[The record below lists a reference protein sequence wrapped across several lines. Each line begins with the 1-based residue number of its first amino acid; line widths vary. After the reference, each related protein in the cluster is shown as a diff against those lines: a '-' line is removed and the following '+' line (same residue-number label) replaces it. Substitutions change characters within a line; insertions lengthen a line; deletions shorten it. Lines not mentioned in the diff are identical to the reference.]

1 MEVAVSV
8 KHLCFSYEN
17 APEPAVQDVSFEMEF
32 GSYTAIAGVN
42 GSGKSTTARIIAG
55 LLQPSAGTVEIADG
69 LRTGFVFQ
77 SPKDQLICGVIAR
90 DTAFG
95 PQCQSL
101 PASEIELRTIE
112 SLKSTGM
119 LDYAMHKSMFLS
131 LGQTQKAAL
140 SGILAINPDILIL
153 DESVSMLDPKSR
165 EEIFTFL
172 DMLHKK
178 KRTILHITHD
188 SDAIS
193 RAKDVIVMNGGKTIW
208 KGSSS
213 IFFADKTGSV
223 YRSVFGTPL
232 ENRSCFQNKT
242 QNRPAQEILLKAE
255 NISFSYG
262 THDVLKNVSFSLKR
276 GTLTALTGTSGSGK
290 TTLLE
295 ILAGLKK
302 QDGGTVRSADKP
314 LLCQQNSDAAL
325 FEAFAADDVAFGPKN
340 SGIKGKELLECV
352 KTAMNR
358 VNLPF
363 EEFASKQTNCLSGG
377 QKRRLSV
384 AGIIAMKGDI
394 LLFDEPSA
402 GLDGA
407 AKYTVM
413 HLLRS
418 LAESGKTVLFTTHH
432 YDEAQFADT
441 SITLEKAAIITPEFS
456 PKVQPPQFCCKE
468 AENSEG
474 SKKTVLTEQKSVE
487 GIFSPEYFSR
497 LLDSLSENHA
507 EQKKLQKLP
516 AVIKYILFIAL
527 FAFSVAVQPVSLCA
541 ALLPVTIL
549 YALCSC
555 CPAKKLFRSLIK
567 ILPFLLFFCI
577 IQMIFAPAS
586 ADDTVFLPYKYF
598 FVTAG
603 KLWQCLK
610 IILHTE
616 CALCCICA
624 FSSSATENDILKGF
638 SDLLAPLRLLKI
650 PVKYPVILMEIIFRF
665 IPLLL
670 DEAISIIKIQ
680 LVRGG
685 LKDEKGFFGKIRAI
699 IPLIV
704 PLIIQTVRR
713 AEILADAMTVRGFK

>member
-1 MEVAVSV
+1 MEFAVSV
-8 KHLCFSYEN
+8 KQLCFSYEN
-17 APEPAVQDVSFEMEF
+17 APEPAVQDVSFELDS
-32 GSYTAIAGVN
+32 GSYTVIAGVN

-55 LLQPSAGTVEIADG
+55 LLQPSAGTVEIAAG

-112 SLKSTGM
+112 SLKATGM

-193 RAKDVIVMNGGKTIW
+193 RAKDIIVMNGGKIIW
-208 KGSSS
+208 KGNSSS
-213 IFFADKTGSV
+213 FFADKTGSG

-262 THDVLKNVSFSLKR
+262 THAVLKNISFSLKR
-276 GTLTALTGTSGSGK
+276 GTLTALTGASGSGK

-302 QDGGTVRSADKP
+302 QDSGTVRSADKP

-441 SITLEKAAIITPEFS
+441 SITLEKAGLIAPDFS
-456 PKVQPPQFCCKE
+456 PE
-468 AENSEG
+468 EENKADG
-474 SKKTVLTEQKSVE
+474 QKTVLTEQKPSA
-487 GIFSPEYFSR
+487 GIFSPEYFSKM
-497 LLDSLSENHA
+497 LDSLSENQA
-507 EQKKLQKLP
+507 EQKRLQKLP

-527 FAFSVAVQPVSLCA
+527 FAVSVAVQPVSLCA

-577 IQMIFAPAS
+577 LQMIFAPAS

>member
-1 MEVAVSV
+1 MEFAVSV
-8 KHLCFSYEN
+8 KQLCFSYEN
-17 APEPAVQDVSFEMEF
+17 APEPAVQDVSFELDS
-32 GSYTAIAGVN
+32 GSYTVIAGVN

-77 SPKDQLICGVIAR
+77 SPKDQLICGVVAR

-101 PASEIELRTIE
+101 PDSEIELRTIE
-112 SLKSTGM
+112 SLKSTGI

-193 RAKDVIVMNGGKTIW
+193 RAKDIIVMNGGKIIW
-208 KGSSS
+208 KGNSSS
-213 IFFADKTGSV
+213 FFADKTGSV

-262 THDVLKNVSFSLKR
+262 THAVLKNISFSLKR
-276 GTLTALTGTSGSGK
+276 GTLTALTGASGSGK

-302 QDGGTVRSADKP
+302 QDSGTVRSAGKP

-325 FEAFAADDVAFGPKN
+325 FEVFAADDVAFGPRN

-441 SITLEKAAIITPEFS
+441 SITLEKAGLIAPDFS
-456 PKVQPPQFCCKE
+456 PE
-468 AENSEG
+468 EENKADG
-474 SKKTVLTEQKSVE
+474 QKTVLTEQKPSA
-487 GIFSPEYFSR
+487 GIFSPEYFSKM
-497 LLDSLSENHA
+497 LDSLSENQA
-507 EQKKLQKLP
+507 EQKRFQKLP

-527 FAFSVAVQPVSLCA
+527 FAVSVAVQPVSLCA

-577 IQMIFAPAS
+577 LQMIFAPAS
-586 ADDTVFLPYKYF
+586 ANDTVFLPYKYF

>member
-1 MEVAVSV
+1 MEFAVSV
-8 KHLCFSYEN
+8 KQLCFSYEN
-17 APEPAVQDVSFEMEF
+17 APEPAVQDVSFELDS
-32 GSYTAIAGVN
+32 GSYTVIAGVN

-77 SPKDQLICGVIAR
+77 SPKDQLICGVVAR

-101 PASEIELRTIE
+101 PDSEIELRTIE
-112 SLKSTGM
+112 SLKSTGI

-193 RAKDVIVMNGGKTIW
+193 RAKDIIVMNGGKIIW
-208 KGSSS
+208 KGNSSS
-213 IFFADKTGSV
+213 FFADKTGSV

-262 THDVLKNVSFSLKR
+262 THAVLKNISFSLKR
-276 GTLTALTGTSGSGK
+276 GTLTALTGASGSGK

-302 QDGGTVRSADKP
+302 QDSGTVRSAGKP

-325 FEAFAADDVAFGPKN
+325 FEVFAADDVAFGPRN

-441 SITLEKAAIITPEFS
+441 SITLEKAGLIAPDFS
-456 PKVQPPQFCCKE
+456 PE
-468 AENSEG
+468 EENKADG
-474 SKKTVLTEQKSVE
+474 QKTVLTEQKPSA
-487 GIFSPEYFSR
+487 GIFSPEYFSKM
-497 LLDSLSENHA
+497 LDSLSENQA
-507 EQKKLQKLP
+507 EQKRLQKLP

-527 FAFSVAVQPVSLCA
+527 FAVSVAVQPVSLCA

-577 IQMIFAPAS
+577 LQMIFAPAS
-586 ADDTVFLPYKYF
+586 ANDTVFLPYKYF

-670 DEAISIIKIQ
+670 NEAISIIKIQ

>member
-1 MEVAVSV
+1 MEFAVSV
-8 KHLCFSYEN
+8 KQLCFSYEN
-17 APEPAVQDVSFEMEF
+17 APEPAVQDVSFELDS
-32 GSYTAIAGVN
+32 GSYTVIAGVN

-77 SPKDQLICGVIAR
+77 SPKDQLICGVVAR

-101 PASEIELRTIE
+101 PDSEIELRTIE
-112 SLKSTGM
+112 SLKSTGI

-193 RAKDVIVMNGGKTIW
+193 RAKDIIVMNGGKIIW

-213 IFFADKTGSV
+213 SFFADKTGSV

-262 THDVLKNVSFSLKR
+262 THAVLKNISFSLKR
-276 GTLTALTGTSGSGK
+276 GTLTALTGASGSGK

-302 QDGGTVRSADKP
+302 QDSGTVRSAGKP

-325 FEAFAADDVAFGPKN
+325 FEVFAADDVAFGPRN

-441 SITLEKAAIITPEFS
+441 SITLEKAGLISPDFS
-456 PKVQPPQFCCKE
+456 PE
-468 AENSEG
+468 EENKADG
-474 SKKTVLTEQKSVE
+474 QKTVLTEQKPSA
-487 GIFSPEYFSR
+487 GIFSPEYFSKM
-497 LLDSLSENHA
+497 LDSLSENQA
-507 EQKKLQKLP
+507 EQKRLQKLP

-527 FAFSVAVQPVSLCA
+527 FAVSVAVQPVSLCA

-577 IQMIFAPAS
+577 LQMIFAPAS
-586 ADDTVFLPYKYF
+586 ANDTVFLPYKYF

>member
-1 MEVAVSV
+1 MEFAVSV
-8 KHLCFSYEN
+8 KQLCFSYEN
-17 APEPAVQDVSFEMEF
+17 APEPAVQDVSFELDS
-32 GSYTAIAGVN
+32 GSYTVIAGVN

-77 SPKDQLICGVIAR
+77 SPKDQLICGVVAR

-101 PASEIELRTIE
+101 PDSEIELRTIE
-112 SLKSTGM
+112 SLKSTGI

-193 RAKDVIVMNGGKTIW
+193 RAKDIIVMNGGKIIW
-208 KGSSS
+208 KGNSSS
-213 IFFADKTGSV
+213 FFADKTGNM

-262 THDVLKNVSFSLKR
+262 THAVLKNISFSLKR
-276 GTLTALTGTSGSGK
+276 GTLTALTGASGSGK

-302 QDGGTVRSADKP
+302 QDSGTVRSAGKP

-325 FEAFAADDVAFGPKN
+325 FEVFAADDVAFGPRN

-441 SITLEKAAIITPEFS
+441 SITLEKAGLIAPDFS
-456 PKVQPPQFCCKE
+456 PE
-468 AENSEG
+468 EENKADG
-474 SKKTVLTEQKSVE
+474 QKTVLTEQKPSA
-487 GIFSPEYFSR
+487 GIFSPEYFSKM
-497 LLDSLSENHA
+497 LDSLSENQA
-507 EQKKLQKLP
+507 EQKRLQKLP

-527 FAFSVAVQPVSLCA
+527 FAVSVAVQPVSLCA

-577 IQMIFAPAS
+577 LQMIFAPAS
-586 ADDTVFLPYKYF
+586 ANDTVFLPYKYF

>member
-1 MEVAVSV
+1 
-8 KHLCFSYEN
+8 
-17 APEPAVQDVSFEMEF
+17 
-32 GSYTAIAGVN
+32 
-42 GSGKSTTARIIAG
+42 
-55 LLQPSAGTVEIADG
+55 
-69 LRTGFVFQ
+69 
-77 SPKDQLICGVIAR
+77 
-90 DTAFG
+90 
-95 PQCQSL
+95 
-101 PASEIELRTIE
+101 
-112 SLKSTGM
+112 
-119 LDYAMHKSMFLS
+119 
-131 LGQTQKAAL
+131 
-140 SGILAINPDILIL
+140 
-153 DESVSMLDPKSR
+153 
-165 EEIFTFL
+165 
-172 DMLHKK
+172 
-178 KRTILHITHD
+178 
-188 SDAIS
+188 
-193 RAKDVIVMNGGKTIW
+193 MNGGKIIW
-208 KGSSS
+208 KGTTGS
-213 IFFADKTGSV
+213 FFADKTGSV

-232 ENRSCFQNKT
+232 ENRSCFQKKT
-242 QNRPAQEILLKAE
+242 QKSPSTEILLKAE
-255 NISFSYG
+255 DLSFSYG
-262 THDVLKNVSFSLKR
+262 THKILKNVSFSLKR
-276 GTLTALTGTSGSGK
+276 GTLTALTGASGSGK

-302 QDGGTVRSADKP
+302 QDGGTVWSADKP

-325 FEAFAADDVAFGPKN
+325 FEVFAADDVAFGPRN

-441 SITLEKAAIITPEFS
+441 SITLEKAGLIAPDFS
-456 PKVQPPQFCCKE
+456 PE
-468 AENSEG
+468 EENKADG
-474 SKKTVLTEQKSVE
+474 QKTVLTEQKPSA

-638 SDLLAPLRLLKI
+638 SDLLAPLRLLKL

>member
-55 LLQPSAGTVEIADG
+55 LLQPSGGTVKIASG
-69 LRTGFVFQ
+69 LKTGFVFQ

-95 PQCQSL
+95 PQCQSI

-112 SLKSTGM
+112 SLKATGM

-131 LGQTQKAAL
+131 LGQRQKAAL

-193 RAKDVIVMNGGKTIW
+193 RAKDIIVMNGGKIIW
-208 KGSSS
+208 KGNSSS
-213 IFFADKTGSV
+213 FFADKTGSV

-232 ENRSCFQNKT
+232 EKRSCFQKKT
-242 QNRPAQEILLKAE
+242 QKSPSTEILLKAE

-262 THDVLKNVSFSLKR
+262 THKILKNVSFSLKR
-276 GTLTALTGTSGSGK
+276 GTLTALTGASGSGK

-302 QDGGTVRSADKP
+302 QDSGTVRSADKP

-325 FEAFAADDVAFGPKN
+325 FEVFAADDVAFGPKN

-441 SITLEKAAIITPEFS
+441 SITLEKAGLIAPDFS
-456 PKVQPPQFCCKE
+456 PE
-468 AENSEG
+468 EENKADG
-474 SKKTVLTEQKSVE
+474 QKTVLTEQKPSA
-487 GIFSPEYFSR
+487 GIFSPEYFSKM
-497 LLDSLSENHA
+497 LDSLSENQA
-507 EQKKLQKLP
+507 EQKRLQKLP

-527 FAFSVAVQPVSLCA
+527 FAVSVAVQPVSLCA

-577 IQMIFAPAS
+577 LQMIFAPAS
-586 ADDTVFLPYKYF
+586 ANDTVFLPYKYF

>member
-112 SLKSTGM
+112 SLKATGM

-193 RAKDVIVMNGGKTIW
+193 RAKDIIVMNGGKIIW
-208 KGSSS
+208 KGNSSS
-213 IFFADKTGSV
+213 FFADKTSSA
-223 YRSVFGTPL
+223 YSSVFGTPL

-262 THDVLKNVSFSLKR
+262 THAVLKNVSFSLKR
-276 GTLTALTGTSGSGK
+276 GTLTALTGASGSGK

-295 ILAGLKK
+295 ILAGLKE
-302 QDGGTVRSADKP
+302 QDSGTVRSADKP

-441 SITLEKAAIITPEFS
+441 SITLEKASLIAPDFS
-456 PKVQPPQFCCKE
+456 PE
-468 AENSEG
+468 EENKADG
-474 SKKTVLTEQKSVE
+474 QKTVLTEQKPSA

-497 LLDSLSENHA
+497 LLNSLSENHA

-577 IQMIFAPAS
+577 LQMIFAPAS

-638 SDLLAPLRLLKI
+638 SDLLAPLRLLKL

>member
-1 MEVAVSV
+1 MEFAVSV
-8 KHLCFSYEN
+8 KQLCFSYEN
-17 APEPAVQDVSFEMEF
+17 APEPAVQDVSFELDS
-32 GSYTAIAGVN
+32 GSYTVIAGVN

-69 LRTGFVFQ
+69 LKTGFVFQ
-77 SPKDQLICGVIAR
+77 SPKDQLICGVVAR

-101 PASEIELRTIE
+101 PDSEIELRTIE
-112 SLKSTGM
+112 SLKSTGI

-193 RAKDVIVMNGGKTIW
+193 RAKDIIVMNGGKIIW
-208 KGSSS
+208 KGNSSS
-213 IFFADKTGSV
+213 FFADKTGSV

-262 THDVLKNVSFSLKR
+262 THAVLKNISFSLKR
-276 GTLTALTGTSGSGK
+276 GTLTALTGASGSGK

-302 QDGGTVRSADKP
+302 QDSGTVRSAGKP

-325 FEAFAADDVAFGPKN
+325 FEVFAADDVAFGPRN

-441 SITLEKAAIITPEFS
+441 SITLEKAGLIAPDFS
-456 PKVQPPQFCCKE
+456 PE
-468 AENSEG
+468 EENKADG
-474 SKKTVLTEQKSVE
+474 QKTVLTEQKPSA
-487 GIFSPEYFSR
+487 GIFSPEYFSKM
-497 LLDSLSENHA
+497 LDSLSENQA
-507 EQKKLQKLP
+507 EQKRLQKLP

-527 FAFSVAVQPVSLCA
+527 FAVSVAVQPVSLCA

-577 IQMIFAPAS
+577 LQMIFAPAS

-670 DEAISIIKIQ
+670 DETISIIKIQ

>member
-1 MEVAVSV
+1 MEFAVSV
-8 KHLCFSYEN
+8 KQLCFSYEN
-17 APEPAVQDVSFEMEF
+17 APEPAVQDVSFELDS
-32 GSYTAIAGVN
+32 GSYTVIAGVN

-77 SPKDQLICGVIAR
+77 SPKDQLICGVVAR

-101 PASEIELRTIE
+101 PDSEIELRTIE
-112 SLKSTGM
+112 SLKSTGI

-193 RAKDVIVMNGGKTIW
+193 RAKDIIVMNGGKIIW
-208 KGSSS
+208 KGNSSS
-213 IFFADKTGSV
+213 FFADKTGSV

-262 THDVLKNVSFSLKR
+262 THAVLKNISFSLKR
-276 GTLTALTGTSGSGK
+276 GTLTALTGASGNGK

-302 QDGGTVRSADKP
+302 QDSGTVRSAGKP

-325 FEAFAADDVAFGPKN
+325 FEVFAADDVAFGPRN

-441 SITLEKAAIITPEFS
+441 SITLEKAGLIAPDFS
-456 PKVQPPQFCCKE
+456 PE
-468 AENSEG
+468 EENKADG
-474 SKKTVLTEQKSVE
+474 QKTVLTEQKPSA
-487 GIFSPEYFSR
+487 GIFSPEYFSKM
-497 LLDSLSENHA
+497 LDSLSENQA
-507 EQKKLQKLP
+507 EQKRLQKLP

-527 FAFSVAVQPVSLCA
+527 FAVSVAVQPVSLCA

-577 IQMIFAPAS
+577 LQMIFAPAS

-638 SDLLAPLRLLKI
+638 SDLLAPLRLLKL

>member
-1 MEVAVSV
+1 MEFAVSV
-8 KHLCFSYEN
+8 KQLCFSYEN
-17 APEPAVQDVSFEMEF
+17 APEPAVQDVSFELDS
-32 GSYTAIAGVN
+32 GSYTVIAGVN

-77 SPKDQLICGVIAR
+77 SPKDQLICGVVAR

-101 PASEIELRTIE
+101 PDSEIELRTIE
-112 SLKSTGM
+112 SLKSTGI

-193 RAKDVIVMNGGKTIW
+193 RAKDIIVMNGGKIIW
-208 KGSSS
+208 KGNSSS
-213 IFFADKTGSV
+213 FFADKTGSV

-232 ENRSCFQNKT
+232 EKRSCFQKKT
-242 QNRPAQEILLKAE
+242 QKSPSTEILLKAE

-262 THDVLKNVSFSLKR
+262 THKILKNVSFSLKR
-276 GTLTALTGTSGSGK
+276 GTLTALTGASGSGK

-302 QDGGTVRSADKP
+302 QDSGTVRSADKP

-325 FEAFAADDVAFGPKN
+325 FEAFAADDVAFGPRN

-441 SITLEKAAIITPEFS
+441 SITLEKAGLIAPDFS
-456 PKVQPPQFCCKE
+456 PE
-468 AENSEG
+468 EENKADG
-474 SKKTVLTEQKSVE
+474 QKTVLTEQKPSA
-487 GIFSPEYFSR
+487 GIFSPEYFSKM
-497 LLDSLSENHA
+497 LDSLSENQA
-507 EQKKLQKLP
+507 EQKRLQKLP

-527 FAFSVAVQPVSLCA
+527 FAVSVAVQPVSLCA

-577 IQMIFAPAS
+577 LQMIFAPAS

>member
-55 LLQPSAGTVEIADG
+55 LLQPSGGTVKIASG
-69 LRTGFVFQ
+69 LKTGFVFQ

-262 THDVLKNVSFSLKR
+262 THKILKNVSFSLKR

-352 KTAMNR
+352 ETAMNR

-441 SITLEKAAIITPEFS
+441 SITLEKAGLIAPDFS
-456 PKVQPPQFCCKE
+456 PE
-468 AENSEG
+468 EENKADG
-474 SKKTVLTEQKSVE
+474 QKTVLTEQKSVE

-497 LLDSLSENHA
+497 MLDSLSENKA
-507 EQKKLQKLP
+507 EQKRLQKLP

-527 FAFSVAVQPVSLCA
+527 FAVSVTVQPVSLCA
-541 ALLPVTIL
+541 ALLLVTIL

-577 IQMIFAPAS
+577 LQMIFAPAS
-586 ADDTVFLPYKYF
+586 ADDTVFLPYKHF

>member
-1 MEVAVSV
+1 MEFAVSV
-8 KHLCFSYEN
+8 KQLCFSYEN
-17 APEPAVQDVSFEMEF
+17 APEPAVQDVSFELDS
-32 GSYTAIAGVN
+32 GSYTVIAGVN

-77 SPKDQLICGVIAR
+77 SPKDQLICGVVAR

-101 PASEIELRTIE
+101 PDSEIELRTIE
-112 SLKSTGM
+112 SLKSTGI

-193 RAKDVIVMNGGKTIW
+193 RAKDIIVMDGGKIIW
-208 KGSSS
+208 KGNSSS
-213 IFFADKTGSV
+213 FFTDKTGSV

-262 THDVLKNVSFSLKR
+262 THAVLKNISFSLKR
-276 GTLTALTGTSGSGK
+276 GTLTALTGASGSGK

-302 QDGGTVRSADKP
+302 HDSGTVRSAGKP

-325 FEAFAADDVAFGPKN
+325 FEVFAADDVAFGPRN

-441 SITLEKAAIITPEFS
+441 SITLEKAGLIAPDFS
-456 PKVQPPQFCCKE
+456 PE
-468 AENSEG
+468 EENKADG
-474 SKKTVLTEQKSVE
+474 QKTVLTEQKPSA
-487 GIFSPEYFSR
+487 GIFSPEYFSKM
-497 LLDSLSENHA
+497 LDSLSENQA
-507 EQKKLQKLP
+507 EQKRLQKLP

-527 FAFSVAVQPVSLCA
+527 FAVSVAVQPVSLCA

-549 YALCSC
+549 YALSSC

-577 IQMIFAPAS
+577 LQMIFAPAS

>member
-1 MEVAVSV
+1 MEFAVSV
-8 KHLCFSYEN
+8 KQLCFSYEN
-17 APEPAVQDVSFEMEF
+17 APEPAVQDVSFELDS
-32 GSYTAIAGVN
+32 GSYTVIAGVN

-77 SPKDQLICGVIAR
+77 SPKDQLICGVVAR

-101 PASEIELRTIE
+101 PDSEIELRTIE
-112 SLKSTGM
+112 SLKSTGI

-193 RAKDVIVMNGGKTIW
+193 RAKDIIVMNGGKIIW
-208 KGSSS
+208 KGNSSS
-213 IFFADKTGSV
+213 FFADKTGSV

-262 THDVLKNVSFSLKR
+262 THAVLKNISFSLKR
-276 GTLTALTGTSGSGK
+276 GTLTALTGASGNGK

-302 QDGGTVRSADKP
+302 QDSGTVRSAGKP

-325 FEAFAADDVAFGPKN
+325 FEVFAADDVAFGPRN

-441 SITLEKAAIITPEFS
+441 SITLEKAGLIAPDFS
-456 PKVQPPQFCCKE
+456 PE
-468 AENSEG
+468 EENKADG
-474 SKKTVLTEQKSVE
+474 QKTVLTEQKPSA
-487 GIFSPEYFSR
+487 GIFSPEYFSKM
-497 LLDSLSENHA
+497 LDSLSENQA
-507 EQKKLQKLP
+507 EQKRLQKLP
-516 AVIKYILFIAL
+516 AVIKYILFITL
-527 FAFSVAVQPVSLCA
+527 FAVSVAVQPVSLCA

-577 IQMIFAPAS
+577 LQMIFAPAS
-586 ADDTVFLPYKYF
+586 ADDPVFLPYKYF

>member
-1 MEVAVSV
+1 MEFAVSV
-8 KHLCFSYEN
+8 KQLCFSYEN
-17 APEPAVQDVSFEMEF
+17 APEPAVQDVSFELDS
-32 GSYTAIAGVN
+32 GSYTVIAGVN

-77 SPKDQLICGVIAR
+77 SPKDQLICGVVAR

-101 PASEIELRTIE
+101 PDSEIELRTIE
-112 SLKSTGM
+112 SLKSTGI

-193 RAKDVIVMNGGKTIW
+193 RAKDIIVMNGGKIIW
-208 KGSSS
+208 KGNSSS
-213 IFFADKTGSV
+213 FFADKTGSV

-262 THDVLKNVSFSLKR
+262 THAVLKNISFSLKR
-276 GTLTALTGTSGSGK
+276 GTLTALTGASGSGK

-302 QDGGTVRSADKP
+302 QDSGTVRSAGKP

-325 FEAFAADDVAFGPKN
+325 FEVFAADDVAFGPRN

-363 EEFASKQTNCLSGG
+363 EEFASKLTNCLSGG

-441 SITLEKAAIITPEFS
+441 SITLEKAGLIAPDFS
-456 PKVQPPQFCCKE
+456 PE
-468 AENSEG
+468 EENKADG
-474 SKKTVLTEQKSVE
+474 QKTVLTEQKPSA
-487 GIFSPEYFSR
+487 GIFSPEYFSKM
-497 LLDSLSENHA
+497 LDSLSENQA
-507 EQKKLQKLP
+507 EQKRLQKLP

-527 FAFSVAVQPVSLCA
+527 FAVSVAVQPVSLCA

-577 IQMIFAPAS
+577 LQMIFAPAS
-586 ADDTVFLPYKYF
+586 ANDTVFLPYKYF

>member
-1 MEVAVSV
+1 MEFAVSV
-8 KHLCFSYEN
+8 KQLCFSYEN
-17 APEPAVQDVSFEMEF
+17 APEPAVQDVSFELDS
-32 GSYTAIAGVN
+32 GSYTVIAGVN

-95 PQCQSL
+95 PQCQSI

-112 SLKSTGM
+112 SLKSTGI

-193 RAKDVIVMNGGKTIW
+193 RAKDIIVMNGGKIIW
-208 KGSSS
+208 KGNSSS
-213 IFFADKTGSV
+213 FFADKTSSV

-262 THDVLKNVSFSLKR
+262 THAVLKNISFSLKR
-276 GTLTALTGTSGSGK
+276 GTLTALTGASGNGK

-302 QDGGTVRSADKP
+302 QDSGTVRSAGKP

-325 FEAFAADDVAFGPKN
+325 FEVFAADDVAFGPRN

-441 SITLEKAAIITPEFS
+441 SITLEKAGLIAPDFS
-456 PKVQPPQFCCKE
+456 PE
-468 AENSEG
+468 EENKADG
-474 SKKTVLTEQKSVE
+474 QKTVLTEQKPSA
-487 GIFSPEYFSR
+487 GIFSPEYFSKM
-497 LLDSLSENHA
+497 LDSLSENQA
-507 EQKKLQKLP
+507 EQKRLQKLP

-527 FAFSVAVQPVSLCA
+527 FAVSVAVQPVSLCA

-577 IQMIFAPAS
+577 LQMIFAPAS
-586 ADDTVFLPYKYF
+586 ANDTVFLPYKYF

>member
-1 MEVAVSV
+1 MEFAVSV
-8 KHLCFSYEN
+8 KQLCFSYEN
-17 APEPAVQDVSFEMEF
+17 APEPAVQDVSFELDS
-32 GSYTAIAGVN
+32 GSYTVIAGVN

-77 SPKDQLICGVIAR
+77 SPKDQLICGVVAR

-101 PASEIELRTIE
+101 PDSEIELRTIE
-112 SLKSTGM
+112 SLKSTGI

-193 RAKDVIVMNGGKTIW
+193 RAKDIIVMNGGKIIW
-208 KGSSS
+208 KGNSSS
-213 IFFADKTGSV
+213 FFADKTGSV
-223 YRSVFGTPL
+223 YHSVFGTPL

-242 QNRPAQEILLKAE
+242 QKSPSTEILLKAE

-262 THDVLKNVSFSLKR
+262 THAVLKNVSFSLKR
-276 GTLTALTGTSGSGK
+276 GTLTALTGASGSGK

-302 QDGGTVRSADKP
+302 QDSGTVRSADKP

-441 SITLEKAAIITPEFS
+441 SITLEKAGLITPDFS
-456 PKVQPPQFCCKE
+456 PE
-468 AENSEG
+468 EENKADG
-474 SKKTVLTEQKSVE
+474 QKTVLTEQKPSA
-487 GIFSPEYFSR
+487 GIFSPEYFSKM
-497 LLDSLSENHA
+497 LDSLSENQA
-507 EQKKLQKLP
+507 EQKRLQKLP

-527 FAFSVAVQPVSLCA
+527 FAVSVAVQPVSLCA

-577 IQMIFAPAS
+577 LQMIFAPAS
-586 ADDTVFLPYKYF
+586 ANDTVFLPYKYF

>member
-1 MEVAVSV
+1 MEFAVSV
-8 KHLCFSYEN
+8 KQLCFSYEN
-17 APEPAVQDVSFEMEF
+17 APEPAVQDVSFELDS
-32 GSYTAIAGVN
+32 GSYTVIAGVN

-69 LRTGFVFQ
+69 LKTGFVFQ
-77 SPKDQLICGVIAR
+77 SPKDQLICGVVAR

-101 PASEIELRTIE
+101 PDSEIELRTIE
-112 SLKSTGM
+112 SLKSTGI

-193 RAKDVIVMNGGKTIW
+193 RAKDIIVMDGGKIIW
-208 KGSSS
+208 KGNSSS
-213 IFFADKTGSV
+213 FFADKTGSV

-262 THDVLKNVSFSLKR
+262 THAVLKNISFSLKR
-276 GTLTALTGTSGSGK
+276 GTLTALTGASGSGK

-302 QDGGTVRSADKP
+302 QDSGTVRSAGKP

-325 FEAFAADDVAFGPKN
+325 FEVFAADDVAFGPRN

-384 AGIIAMKGDI
+384 AGIIAMKEGDI

-441 SITLEKAAIITPEFS
+441 SITLEKAGLIAPDFS
-456 PKVQPPQFCCKE
+456 PE
-468 AENSEG
+468 EENKADG
-474 SKKTVLTEQKSVE
+474 QKTVLTEQKPSA
-487 GIFSPEYFSR
+487 GIFSPEYFSKM
-497 LLDSLSENHA
+497 LDSLSENQA
-507 EQKKLQKLP
+507 EQKRLQKLP

-527 FAFSVAVQPVSLCA
+527 FAVSVAVQPVSLCA

-577 IQMIFAPAS
+577 LQMIFAPAS
-586 ADDTVFLPYKYF
+586 ANDTVFLPYKYF

>member
-1 MEVAVSV
+1 MEFAVSV
-8 KHLCFSYEN
+8 KQLCFSYEN
-17 APEPAVQDVSFEMEF
+17 APEPAVQDVSFELDS
-32 GSYTAIAGVN
+32 GSYTVIAGVN

-77 SPKDQLICGVIAR
+77 SPKDQLICGVVAR

-101 PASEIELRTIE
+101 PDSEIELRTIE
-112 SLKSTGM
+112 SLKSTGI

-193 RAKDVIVMNGGKTIW
+193 RAKDIIVMDGGKIIW
-208 KGSSS
+208 KGNSSS
-213 IFFADKTGSV
+213 FFADKTGSV

-262 THDVLKNVSFSLKR
+262 THAVLKNVSFSLKR
-276 GTLTALTGTSGSGK
+276 GTLTALTGASGSGK

-302 QDGGTVRSADKP
+302 QDSGTVRSAGKP

-325 FEAFAADDVAFGPKN
+325 FEVFAADDVAFGPRN

-441 SITLEKAAIITPEFS
+441 SITLEKAGLITPDFS
-456 PKVQPPQFCCKE
+456 PE
-468 AENSEG
+468 EENKADG
-474 SKKTVLTEQKSVE
+474 QKTVLTEQKPSA
-487 GIFSPEYFSR
+487 GIFSPEYFSKM
-497 LLDSLSENHA
+497 LDSLSENQA
-507 EQKKLQKLP
+507 EQKRLQKLP

-527 FAFSVAVQPVSLCA
+527 FAVSVAVQPVSLCA

-577 IQMIFAPAS
+577 LQMIFAPAS

-670 DEAISIIKIQ
+670 YEAISIIKIQ

>member
-1 MEVAVSV
+1 MEFAVSV
-8 KHLCFSYEN
+8 KQLCFSYEN
-17 APEPAVQDVSFEMEF
+17 APEPAVQDVSFELDS
-32 GSYTAIAGVN
+32 GSYTVIAGVN

-101 PASEIELRTIE
+101 PDSEIELRTIE
-112 SLKSTGM
+112 SLKSTGI

-193 RAKDVIVMNGGKTIW
+193 RAKDIIVMNGGKIIW
-208 KGSSS
+208 KGNSSS
-213 IFFADKTGSV
+213 FFADKTSSV

-262 THDVLKNVSFSLKR
+262 THAVLKNISFSLKR
-276 GTLTALTGTSGSGK
+276 GTLTALTGASGSGK

-302 QDGGTVRSADKP
+302 QDSGTVRSAGKP

-325 FEAFAADDVAFGPKN
+325 FEVFAADDVAFGPRN

-441 SITLEKAAIITPEFS
+441 SITLEKAGLIAPDFS
-456 PKVQPPQFCCKE
+456 PE
-468 AENSEG
+468 EENKADG
-474 SKKTVLTEQKSVE
+474 QKTVLTEQKPSA
-487 GIFSPEYFSR
+487 GIFSPEYFSKM
-497 LLDSLSENHA
+497 LDSLSENQA
-507 EQKKLQKLP
+507 EQKRLQKLP

-527 FAFSVAVQPVSLCA
+527 FAVSVAVQPVSLCA

-577 IQMIFAPAS
+577 LQMIFAPAS

-713 AEILADAMTVRGFK
+713 AELLADAMTVRGFK

>member
-1 MEVAVSV
+1 MEFAVSV
-8 KHLCFSYEN
+8 KQLCFSYEN
-17 APEPAVQDVSFEMEF
+17 APEPAVQDVSFELDS
-32 GSYTAIAGVN
+32 GSYTVIAGVN

-77 SPKDQLICGVIAR
+77 SPKDQLICGVVAR

-101 PASEIELRTIE
+101 PDSEIELRTIE
-112 SLKSTGM
+112 SLKSTGI

-193 RAKDVIVMNGGKTIW
+193 RAKDIIVMNGGKIIW
-208 KGSSS
+208 KGNSSS
-213 IFFADKTGSV
+213 FFADKTGSV

-262 THDVLKNVSFSLKR
+262 THAVLKNVSFSLKR
-276 GTLTALTGTSGSGK
+276 GTLTALTGASGSGK

-302 QDGGTVRSADKP
+302 QDSGTVWSADKP

-325 FEAFAADDVAFGPKN
+325 FEAFAADDVAFGPRN

-441 SITLEKAAIITPEFS
+441 SITLEKAGLIAPDFS
-456 PKVQPPQFCCKE
+456 PE
-468 AENSEG
+468 EENKADG
-474 SKKTVLTEQKSVE
+474 QKTVLTEQKPSA
-487 GIFSPEYFSR
+487 GIFSPEYFSKM
-497 LLDSLSENHA
+497 LDSLSENQA
-507 EQKKLQKLP
+507 EQKRLQKLP

-527 FAFSVAVQPVSLCA
+527 FAVSVAVQPVSLCA

-577 IQMIFAPAS
+577 LQMIFAPAS

>member
-17 APEPAVQDVSFEMEF
+17 APEPAVQDVSFELAS
-32 GSYTAIAGVN
+32 GSYTVIAGVN

-262 THDVLKNVSFSLKR
+262 THKILKNVSFSLKR
-276 GTLTALTGTSGSGK
+276 GTLTALTGASGSGK

-302 QDGGTVRSADKP
+302 QDSGTVRSAGKP

-441 SITLEKAAIITPEFS
+441 SITLEKAGLIAPDFS
-456 PKVQPPQFCCKE
+456 PE
-468 AENSEG
+468 EENKADG
-474 SKKTVLTEQKSVE
+474 QKTVLTEQKPSA

-497 LLDSLSENHA
+497 LLDSLSENQA
-507 EQKKLQKLP
+507 EQKRLQKLP

-527 FAFSVAVQPVSLCA
+527 FAVSVAVQPVSLCA

-577 IQMIFAPAS
+577 LQMIFAPAS
-586 ADDTVFLPYKYF
+586 ANDTVFLPYKYF

>member
-77 SPKDQLICGVIAR
+77 SPKDQLICGVVAR

-101 PASEIELRTIE
+101 PDSEIELRTIE
-112 SLKSTGM
+112 SLKSTGI

-153 DESVSMLDPKSR
+153 DESVSMIDPKSR

-193 RAKDVIVMNGGKTIW
+193 RAKDIIVMNGGKIIW
-208 KGSSS
+208 KGNSSS
-213 IFFADKTGSV
+213 FFADKTGSV

-262 THDVLKNVSFSLKR
+262 THAVLKNISFSLKR
-276 GTLTALTGTSGSGK
+276 GTLTALTGASGSGK

-302 QDGGTVRSADKP
+302 QDSGTVRSAGKP

-325 FEAFAADDVAFGPKN
+325 FEVFAADDVAFGPRN

-441 SITLEKAAIITPEFS
+441 SITLEKAGLIAPDFS
-456 PKVQPPQFCCKE
+456 PE
-468 AENSEG
+468 EENKADG
-474 SKKTVLTEQKSVE
+474 QKNVLTEQKPSA
-487 GIFSPEYFSR
+487 GIFSPEYFSKM
-497 LLDSLSENHA
+497 LDSLSENQA
-507 EQKKLQKLP
+507 EQKRLQKLP

-527 FAFSVAVQPVSLCA
+527 FAVSVAVQPVSLCA

-577 IQMIFAPAS
+577 LQMIFAPAS

>member
-17 APEPAVQDVSFEMEF
+17 APEPAVQDVSFELAS
-32 GSYTAIAGVN
+32 GSYTVIAGVN

-262 THDVLKNVSFSLKR
+262 THKILKNVSFSLKR
-276 GTLTALTGTSGSGK
+276 GTLTALTGASGSGK

-302 QDGGTVRSADKP
+302 QDSGTVRSADKP

-325 FEAFAADDVAFGPKN
+325 FEAFAADDVAFGPRN

-441 SITLEKAAIITPEFS
+441 SITLEKASLIAPDFS
-456 PKVQPPQFCCKE
+456 PE
-468 AENSEG
+468 EENKADG
-474 SKKTVLTEQKSVE
+474 QKTVLTEQKPSA
-487 GIFSPEYFSR
+487 GIFSPEYFSKM
-497 LLDSLSENHA
+497 LDSLSENQA
-507 EQKKLQKLP
+507 EQKRLQKLP

-527 FAFSVAVQPVSLCA
+527 FAVSVAVQPVSLCA

-577 IQMIFAPAS
+577 LQMIFAPAS

>member
-55 LLQPSAGTVEIADG
+55 LLQPSGGTVKIASG
-69 LRTGFVFQ
+69 LKTGFVFQ

-95 PQCQSL
+95 PQCQSI

-112 SLKSTGM
+112 SLKATGM

-193 RAKDVIVMNGGKTIW
+193 RAKDIIVMNGGKIIW
-208 KGSSS
+208 KGTTGS
-213 IFFADKTGSV
+213 FFADKTGSV

-262 THDVLKNVSFSLKR
+262 THAVLKNVSFSLKR
-276 GTLTALTGTSGSGK
+276 GTLTALTGASGSGK

-302 QDGGTVRSADKP
+302 QDSGTVRSAGKP

-325 FEAFAADDVAFGPKN
+325 FEVFAADDVAFGPRN

-441 SITLEKAAIITPEFS
+441 SITLEKAGLIAPDFS
-456 PKVQPPQFCCKE
+456 PE
-468 AENSEG
+468 EENKADG
-474 SKKTVLTEQKSVE
+474 QKTVLTEQKSVE

-497 LLDSLSENHA
+497 MLDSLSENQA
-507 EQKKLQKLP
+507 EQKRLQKLP

-527 FAFSVAVQPVSLCA
+527 FAVSVAVQPVSLCA

-577 IQMIFAPAS
+577 LQMIFAPAS

>member
-17 APEPAVQDVSFEMEF
+17 APEPAIQDVSFEMEF

-55 LLQPSAGTVEIADG
+55 LLQPSAGTVEIAAG

-112 SLKSTGM
+112 SLKATGM

-193 RAKDVIVMNGGKTIW
+193 RAKDIIVMNGGKIIW
-208 KGSSS
+208 KGNSSS
-213 IFFADKTGSV
+213 FFADKTGSV
-223 YRSVFGTPL
+223 YHSVFGTPL

-242 QNRPAQEILLKAE
+242 QKSPSTEILLKAE

-262 THDVLKNVSFSLKR
+262 THAVLKNVSFSLKR
-276 GTLTALTGTSGSGK
+276 GTLTALTGASGSGK

-302 QDGGTVRSADKP
+302 QDSGTVRSADKP

-441 SITLEKAAIITPEFS
+441 SITLEKAGLIAPDFS
-456 PKVQPPQFCCKE
+456 PE
-468 AENSEG
+468 EENKADG
-474 SKKTVLTEQKSVE
+474 QKTVLTEQKPSA
-487 GIFSPEYFSR
+487 GIFSPEYFSKM
-497 LLDSLSENHA
+497 LDSLSENQA
-507 EQKKLQKLP
+507 EQKRLQKLP

-527 FAFSVAVQPVSLCA
+527 FAVSVAVQPVSLCA

-577 IQMIFAPAS
+577 LQMIFAPAS
-586 ADDTVFLPYKYF
+586 ANDTVFLPYKYF

>member
-112 SLKSTGM
+112 SLKATGM

-193 RAKDVIVMNGGKTIW
+193 RAKDIIVMNGGKIIW
-208 KGSSS
+208 KGNSSS
-213 IFFADKTGSV
+213 FFADKTGSV

-262 THDVLKNVSFSLKR
+262 THAVLKNISFSLKR
-276 GTLTALTGTSGSGK
+276 GTLTALTGASGSGK

-302 QDGGTVRSADKP
+302 QDSGTVRSAGKP

-441 SITLEKAAIITPEFS
+441 SITLEKAGLIAPDFS
-456 PKVQPPQFCCKE
+456 PE
-468 AENSEG
+468 EENKADG
-474 SKKTVLTEQKSVE
+474 QKTVLTEQKPSA
-487 GIFSPEYFSR
+487 GIFSPEYFSKM
-497 LLDSLSENHA
+497 LDSLSENQA
-507 EQKKLQKLP
+507 EQKRLQKLP

-527 FAFSVAVQPVSLCA
+527 FAVSVAVQPVSLCA

-577 IQMIFAPAS
+577 LQMIFAPAS
-586 ADDTVFLPYKYF
+586 ANDTVFLPYKYF

>member
-1 MEVAVSV
+1 MEFAVSV
-8 KHLCFSYEN
+8 KQLCFSYEN
-17 APEPAVQDVSFEMEF
+17 APEPAVQDVSFELDS
-32 GSYTAIAGVN
+32 GSYTVIAGVN

-77 SPKDQLICGVIAR
+77 SPKDQLICGVVAR

-101 PASEIELRTIE
+101 PDSEIELRTIE
-112 SLKSTGM
+112 SLKSTGI

-193 RAKDVIVMNGGKTIW
+193 RAKDIIVMNGGKIIW
-208 KGSSS
+208 RGNSSS
-213 IFFADKTGSV
+213 FFADKTGSV

-242 QNRPAQEILLKAE
+242 QKSPSTEILLKAE

-262 THDVLKNVSFSLKR
+262 THAVLKNVSFSLKR
-276 GTLTALTGTSGSGK
+276 GTLTALTGASGSGK

-302 QDGGTVRSADKP
+302 QDSGTVRSAGKP

-325 FEAFAADDVAFGPKN
+325 FEVFAADDVAFGPRN

-441 SITLEKAAIITPEFS
+441 SITLEKAGLIAPDFS
-456 PKVQPPQFCCKE
+456 PE
-468 AENSEG
+468 EENKADG
-474 SKKTVLTEQKSVE
+474 QKTVLTEQKPSA
-487 GIFSPEYFSR
+487 GIFSPEYFSKM
-497 LLDSLSENHA
+497 LDSLSENQA
-507 EQKKLQKLP
+507 EQKRLQKLP

-527 FAFSVAVQPVSLCA
+527 FAVSVAVQPVSLCA

-577 IQMIFAPAS
+577 LQMIFAPAS
-586 ADDTVFLPYKYF
+586 ANDTVFLPYKYF

>member
-55 LLQPSAGTVEIADG
+55 LLQPSGGTVKIASG
-69 LRTGFVFQ
+69 LKTGFVFQ

-112 SLKSTGM
+112 SLKATGM

-193 RAKDVIVMNGGKTIW
+193 RAKDIIVMNGGKIIW
-208 KGSSS
+208 KGNSSS
-213 IFFADKTGSV
+213 FFADKTGSV

-262 THDVLKNVSFSLKR
+262 THAVLKNISFSLKR
-276 GTLTALTGTSGSGK
+276 GTLTALTGASGSGK

-302 QDGGTVRSADKP
+302 QDSGTVRSAGKP

-325 FEAFAADDVAFGPKN
+325 FEVFAADDVAFGPRN

-441 SITLEKAAIITPEFS
+441 SITLEKAGLIAPDFS
-456 PKVQPPQFCCKE
+456 PE
-468 AENSEG
+468 EENMADG
-474 SKKTVLTEQKSVE
+474 QKTVLTEQKPSA
-487 GIFSPEYFSR
+487 GIFSPEYFSKM
-497 LLDSLSENHA
+497 LDSLSENQA
-507 EQKKLQKLP
+507 EQKRLQKLP

-527 FAFSVAVQPVSLCA
+527 FAVSVAVQPVSLCA

-577 IQMIFAPAS
+577 LQMIFAPAS
-586 ADDTVFLPYKYF
+586 ANDTVFLPYKYF

-638 SDLLAPLRLLKI
+638 SDLLAPLRLLKL

>member
-1 MEVAVSV
+1 MEFAVSV

-17 APEPAVQDVSFEMEF
+17 APEPAVQDVSFELDS
-32 GSYTAIAGVN
+32 GSYTVIAGVN

-69 LRTGFVFQ
+69 LKTGFVFQ

-95 PQCQSL
+95 PQCQSI

-112 SLKSTGM
+112 SLKATGM

-193 RAKDVIVMNGGKTIW
+193 RAKDIIVMNGGKIIW
-208 KGSSS
+208 KGNSSS
-213 IFFADKTGSV
+213 FFADKTGSV

-262 THDVLKNVSFSLKR
+262 THAVLKNISFSLKR
-276 GTLTALTGTSGSGK
+276 GTLTALTGASGSGK

-302 QDGGTVRSADKP
+302 QDSGTVRSAGKP

-325 FEAFAADDVAFGPKN
+325 FEVFAADDVAFGPRN

-441 SITLEKAAIITPEFS
+441 SITLEKAGLIAPDFS
-456 PKVQPPQFCCKE
+456 PE
-468 AENSEG
+468 EENKADG
-474 SKKTVLTEQKSVE
+474 QKTVLTEQKPSA
-487 GIFSPEYFSR
+487 GIFSPEYFSKM
-497 LLDSLSENHA
+497 LDSLSENQA
-507 EQKKLQKLP
+507 EQKRLQKLP

-527 FAFSVAVQPVSLCA
+527 FAVSVAVQPVSLCA

-577 IQMIFAPAS
+577 LQMIFAPAS
-586 ADDTVFLPYKYF
+586 ANDTVFLPYKYF

>member
-1 MEVAVSV
+1 MEFAVSV
-8 KHLCFSYEN
+8 KQLCFSYEN
-17 APEPAVQDVSFEMEF
+17 APEPAVQDVSFELDS
-32 GSYTAIAGVN
+32 GSYTVIAGVN

-77 SPKDQLICGVIAR
+77 SPKDQLICGVVAR

-101 PASEIELRTIE
+101 PDSEIELRTIE
-112 SLKSTGM
+112 SLKSTGI

-193 RAKDVIVMNGGKTIW
+193 RAKDIIVMNGGKIIW
-208 KGSSS
+208 KGTTGS
-213 IFFADKTGSV
+213 FFADKTGSV

-262 THDVLKNVSFSLKR
+262 THAVLKNISFSLKR
-276 GTLTALTGTSGSGK
+276 GTLTALTGASGSGK

-302 QDGGTVRSADKP
+302 QDSGTVRSAGKP

-325 FEAFAADDVAFGPKN
+325 FEVFAADDVAFGPRN

-441 SITLEKAAIITPEFS
+441 SITLEKAGLIAPDFS
-456 PKVQPPQFCCKE
+456 PE
-468 AENSEG
+468 EENKADG
-474 SKKTVLTEQKSVE
+474 QKTVLTEQKPSA
-487 GIFSPEYFSR
+487 GIFSPEYFSKM
-497 LLDSLSENHA
+497 LDSLSENQA
-507 EQKKLQKLP
+507 EQKRLQKLP

-527 FAFSVAVQPVSLCA
+527 FAVSVAVQPVSLCA

-577 IQMIFAPAS
+577 LQMIFAPAS

>member
-1 MEVAVSV
+1 MEFAVSV
-8 KHLCFSYEN
+8 KQLCFSYEN
-17 APEPAVQDVSFEMEF
+17 APEPAVQDVSFELDS
-32 GSYTAIAGVN
+32 GSYTVIAGVN

-77 SPKDQLICGVIAR
+77 SPKDQLICGVVAR

-101 PASEIELRTIE
+101 PDSEIELRTIE
-112 SLKSTGM
+112 SLKSTGI

-193 RAKDVIVMNGGKTIW
+193 RAKDIIVMNGGKIIW
-208 KGSSS
+208 KGNSSS
-213 IFFADKTGSV
+213 FFADKTGSV

-262 THDVLKNVSFSLKR
+262 THAVLKNISFSLKR
-276 GTLTALTGTSGSGK
+276 GTLTALTGASGSGK

-302 QDGGTVRSADKP
+302 QDSGTVRSAGKP

-325 FEAFAADDVAFGPKN
+325 FEVFAADDVAFGPRN

-441 SITLEKAAIITPEFS
+441 SITVEKAGLIAPDFS
-456 PKVQPPQFCCKE
+456 PE
-468 AENSEG
+468 EENKADG
-474 SKKTVLTEQKSVE
+474 QKTVLTEQKPSA
-487 GIFSPEYFSR
+487 GIFSPEYFSKM
-497 LLDSLSENHA
+497 LDSLSENQA
-507 EQKKLQKLP
+507 EQKRLQKLP

-527 FAFSVAVQPVSLCA
+527 FAVSVAVQPVSLCA

-577 IQMIFAPAS
+577 LQMIFAPAS
-586 ADDTVFLPYKYF
+586 ANDTIFLPYKYF

>member
-1 MEVAVSV
+1 MEFAVSV
-8 KHLCFSYEN
+8 KQLCFSYEN
-17 APEPAVQDVSFEMEF
+17 APEPAVQDVSFELDS
-32 GSYTAIAGVN
+32 GSYTVIAGVN

-77 SPKDQLICGVIAR
+77 SPKDQLICGVVAR

-101 PASEIELRTIE
+101 PDSEIELRTIE
-112 SLKSTGM
+112 SLKSTGI
-119 LDYAMHKSMFLS
+119 LDYAMHTSMFLS

-193 RAKDVIVMNGGKTIW
+193 RAKDIIVMNGGKIIW
-208 KGSSS
+208 KGNSSS
-213 IFFADKTGSV
+213 FFADKTGSV

-262 THDVLKNVSFSLKR
+262 THAVLKNISFSLKR
-276 GTLTALTGTSGSGK
+276 GTLTALTGASGSGK

-302 QDGGTVRSADKP
+302 QDSGTVRSADKP

-325 FEAFAADDVAFGPKN
+325 FEAFAADDVAFGPRN

-432 YDEAQFADT
+432 YDEAHFADT
-441 SITLEKAAIITPEFS
+441 SITLEKAGLIAPDFS
-456 PKVQPPQFCCKE
+456 PE
-468 AENSEG
+468 EENKADG
-474 SKKTVLTEQKSVE
+474 QKTVLTEQKPSA
-487 GIFSPEYFSR
+487 GIFSPEYFSKM
-497 LLDSLSENHA
+497 LDSLSENQA
-507 EQKKLQKLP
+507 EQKRLQKLP

-577 IQMIFAPAS
+577 LQMIFAPAS

>member
-1 MEVAVSV
+1 MEFAVSV
-8 KHLCFSYEN
+8 KQLCFSYEN
-17 APEPAVQDVSFEMEF
+17 APEPAVQDVSFELDS
-32 GSYTAIAGVN
+32 GSYTVIAGVN

-77 SPKDQLICGVIAR
+77 SPKDQLICGVVAR

-101 PASEIELRTIE
+101 PDSEIELRTIE
-112 SLKSTGM
+112 SLKSTGI

-193 RAKDVIVMNGGKTIW
+193 RAKDIIVMNGGKIIW
-208 KGSSS
+208 KGNSSS
-213 IFFADKTGSV
+213 FFADKTGSV

-262 THDVLKNVSFSLKR
+262 THAVLKNISFSLKR
-276 GTLTALTGTSGSGK
+276 GTLTALTGASGSGK

-302 QDGGTVRSADKP
+302 HDSGTVRSAGKP

-325 FEAFAADDVAFGPKN
+325 FEVFAADDVAFGPRN

-441 SITLEKAAIITPEFS
+441 SITLEKAGLIAPDFS
-456 PKVQPPQFCCKE
+456 PE
-468 AENSEG
+468 EENKADG
-474 SKKTVLTEQKSVE
+474 QKTVLTEQKPSA
-487 GIFSPEYFSR
+487 GIFSPEYFSKM
-497 LLDSLSENHA
+497 LDSLSENQA
-507 EQKKLQKLP
+507 EQKRLQKLP

-527 FAFSVAVQPVSLCA
+527 FAVSVAVQPVSLCA

-549 YALCSC
+549 YALSSC

-577 IQMIFAPAS
+577 LQMIFAPAS

>member
-1 MEVAVSV
+1 MEFAVSV
-8 KHLCFSYEN
+8 KQLCFSYEN
-17 APEPAVQDVSFEMEF
+17 APEPAVQDVSFELDS
-32 GSYTAIAGVN
+32 GSYTVIAGVN

-77 SPKDQLICGVIAR
+77 SPKDQLICGVVAR

-101 PASEIELRTIE
+101 PDSEIELRTIE
-112 SLKSTGM
+112 SLKSTGI

-193 RAKDVIVMNGGKTIW
+193 RAKDIIVMNGGKIIW
-208 KGSSS
+208 KGNSSS
-213 IFFADKTGSV
+213 FFADKTGSV

-262 THDVLKNVSFSLKR
+262 THAVLKNISFSLKR
-276 GTLTALTGTSGSGK
+276 GTLTALTGASGSGK

-302 QDGGTVRSADKP
+302 QDSGTVRSAGKP

-325 FEAFAADDVAFGPKN
+325 FEVFAADDVAFGPRN

-432 YDEAQFADT
+432 YDEAHFADT
-441 SITLEKAAIITPEFS
+441 SITLEKAGLIAPDFS
-456 PKVQPPQFCCKE
+456 PE
-468 AENSEG
+468 EENKADG
-474 SKKTVLTEQKSVE
+474 QKNVLTEQKPSA
-487 GIFSPEYFSR
+487 GIFSPEYFSKM
-497 LLDSLSENHA
+497 LDSLSENQA
-507 EQKKLQKLP
+507 EQKRLQKLP

-527 FAFSVAVQPVSLCA
+527 FAVSVAVQPVSLCA

>member
-55 LLQPSAGTVEIADG
+55 LLQPSGGTVKIASG
-69 LRTGFVFQ
+69 LKTGFVFQ

-112 SLKSTGM
+112 SLKATGM

-193 RAKDVIVMNGGKTIW
+193 RAKDIIVMNGGKIIW
-208 KGSSS
+208 KGTTGS
-213 IFFADKTGSV
+213 FFADKTGSV

-262 THDVLKNVSFSLKR
+262 THAVLKNVSFPLKR
-276 GTLTALTGTSGSGK
+276 GTLTALTGASGSGK

-302 QDGGTVRSADKP
+302 QDGGTVWSADKP

-441 SITLEKAAIITPEFS
+441 SITLEKVGLIAPYFS
-456 PKVQPPQFCCKE
+456 PE
-468 AENSEG
+468 EENKADG
-474 SKKTVLTEQKSVE
+474 QKTVLTEQKTSA

-577 IQMIFAPAS
+577 LQMIFAPAS

-624 FSSSATENDILKGF
+624 FSSSATENEILKGF
-638 SDLLAPLRLLKI
+638 SDLLAPLRLLKL

>member
-1 MEVAVSV
+1 MEFAVSV
-8 KHLCFSYEN
+8 KQLCFSYEN
-17 APEPAVQDVSFEMEF
+17 APEPAVQDVSFELDS
-32 GSYTAIAGVN
+32 GSYTVIAGVN

-77 SPKDQLICGVIAR
+77 SPKDQLICGVVAR

-101 PASEIELRTIE
+101 PDSEIELRTIE
-112 SLKSTGM
+112 SLKSTGI

-193 RAKDVIVMNGGKTIW
+193 RAKDIIVMNGGKIIW
-208 KGSSS
+208 KGNSSS
-213 IFFADKTGSV
+213 FFADKTGSV
-223 YRSVFGTPL
+223 YHSVFGTPL

-242 QNRPAQEILLKAE
+242 QKSPSTEILLKAE

-262 THDVLKNVSFSLKR
+262 THAVLKNVSFSLKR
-276 GTLTALTGTSGSGK
+276 GTLTALTGASGSGK

-302 QDGGTVRSADKP
+302 HDSGTVRSAGKP

-325 FEAFAADDVAFGPKN
+325 FEVFAADDVAFGPRN

-441 SITLEKAAIITPEFS
+441 SITLEKAGLIAPDFS
-456 PKVQPPQFCCKE
+456 PE
-468 AENSEG
+468 EENKADG
-474 SKKTVLTEQKSVE
+474 QKTVLTEQKPSA
-487 GIFSPEYFSR
+487 GIFSPEYFSKM
-497 LLDSLSENHA
+497 LDSLSENQA
-507 EQKKLQKLP
+507 EQKRLQKLP

-527 FAFSVAVQPVSLCA
+527 FAVSVAVQPVSLCA

-577 IQMIFAPAS
+577 LQMIFAPAS

>member
-1 MEVAVSV
+1 MEVAVSI

-77 SPKDQLICGVIAR
+77 SPKDQLICGVVAR

-101 PASEIELRTIE
+101 PDSEIELRTIE
-112 SLKSTGM
+112 SLKSTGI

-193 RAKDVIVMNGGKTIW
+193 RAKDIIVMNGGKIIW
-208 KGSSS
+208 KGNSSS
-213 IFFADKTGSV
+213 FFADKTSSV

-262 THDVLKNVSFSLKR
+262 THAVLKNISFSLKR
-276 GTLTALTGTSGSGK
+276 GTLTALTGASGSGK

-302 QDGGTVRSADKP
+302 QDSGTVRSAGKP

-325 FEAFAADDVAFGPKN
+325 FEVFAADDVAFGPRN

-441 SITLEKAAIITPEFS
+441 SITLEKAGLIAPDFS
-456 PKVQPPQFCCKE
+456 PE
-468 AENSEG
+468 EENKADG
-474 SKKTVLTEQKSVE
+474 QKTVLTEQKPSA
-487 GIFSPEYFSR
+487 GIFSPEYFSKM
-497 LLDSLSENHA
+497 LDSLSENQA
-507 EQKKLQKLP
+507 EQKRLQKLP

-527 FAFSVAVQPVSLCA
+527 FAVSVAVQPVSLCA

-577 IQMIFAPAS
+577 LQMIFAPAS
-586 ADDTVFLPYKYF
+586 ANDTVFLPYKYF

>member
-1 MEVAVSV
+1 MEFAVSV
-8 KHLCFSYEN
+8 KQLCFSYEN
-17 APEPAVQDVSFEMEF
+17 APEPAVQDVSFELDS

-55 LLQPSAGTVEIADG
+55 LLQPSGGTVKIASG
-69 LRTGFVFQ
+69 LKTGFVFQ

-112 SLKSTGM
+112 SLKATGM

-153 DESVSMLDPKSR
+153 DESVSMIDPKSR

-193 RAKDVIVMNGGKTIW
+193 RAKDIIVMNGGKIIW
-208 KGSSS
+208 KGTTGS
-213 IFFADKTGSV
+213 FFADKTGSV

-232 ENRSCFQNKT
+232 ENRSCFQKKT
-242 QNRPAQEILLKAE
+242 QKSPSTEILLKAE
-255 NISFSYG
+255 DLSFSYG
-262 THDVLKNVSFSLKR
+262 THKILKNVSFSLKR
-276 GTLTALTGTSGSGK
+276 GTLTALTGASGSGK

-302 QDGGTVRSADKP
+302 QDGGTVWSADKP

-325 FEAFAADDVAFGPKN
+325 FEVFAADDVAFGPRN

-441 SITLEKAAIITPEFS
+441 SITLEKASLIAPDFS
-456 PKVQPPQFCCKE
+456 PE
-468 AENSEG
+468 EENKADG
-474 SKKTVLTEQKSVE
+474 QKTVLTEQKPSA

-586 ADDTVFLPYKYF
+586 ANDTVFLPYKYF